1 MLVAVIVAG
10 FLPIYVLSGPSGQLF
25 KPMADTMI
33 YALIGSL
40 ILTLSVLPVLCSWAL
55 RKGVREKRNAVLDA
69 VKAAYGKGLNICLGH
84 PWLTTV
90 VSAAILGATLLLIP
104 RIGAEFM
111 PHLDEGALWIR
122 ATMPYTISFEESK
135 KITPQIRTIIRSFP
149 EVTVVASEH
158 GRPDDGTDPTGFFN
172 AEFYVGLKPY
182 SEWKGPYKT
191 KDQLIDAMMTKLE
204 AFPGIT
210 FNHTQPAED
219 AVDESMLPRL
229 SSDTT
234 SRSACGLPGA

>member
-1 MLVAVIVAG
+1 MDRPVFYAVAVIVAG

-33 YALIGSL
+33 YASDRFADPY
-40 ILTLSVLPVLCSWAL
+40 TSSVLPVLCSWAL

-84 PWLTTV
+84 PLV
-90 VSAAILGATLLLIP
+90 DHGGFNSNPGSNIAVDP

-149 EVTVVASEH
+149 EVTVVAI
-158 GRPDDGTDPTGFFN
+158 GTRP
-172 AEFYVGLKPY
+172 
-182 SEWKGPYKT
+182 
-191 KDQLIDAMMTKLE
+191 
-204 AFPGIT
+204 
-210 FNHTQPAED
+210 
-219 AVDESMLPRL
+219 PR
-229 SSDTT
+229 
-234 SRSACGLPGA
+234 